1 MAKLI
6 EITMNQPKFLQ
17 SDALGIGRPLL
28 RRGHDSTPYHRP
40 YMKKLCHPKWKTASL
55 GLAAT
60 LALTGSATAGLVI
73 VPTSETGAE
82 NVYPFTPS
90 WTPSATSLIAGVVP
104 VTTANGNFNT
114 ESTEATVRNVNSLT
128 AGGSLVIAPMPLG
141 GGSTTTNNYAAC
153 GQNAGLSATYALPA
167 SALGYEVTNITV
179 YSGWKDSGRDGQA
192 YNVSYSTLANPTVF
206 HLLAI
211 VNNSGPTLPANT
223 PSALRVSLADS
234 AGAAIAHNV
243 AYIRFDFSA
252 PDSENGWTGYG
263 AITVNG
269 TAATATAP
277 EGILPVA
284 ENKSV
289 SGDFQPDWVLESN
302 NLIKDMLPGTISGN
316 FLAENSAGPIALTDS
331 LLGFVADHS
340 GFATAGPGAGNMLI
354 YTLTNSVNGSDLT
367 NITLYSGWGDR
378 NREGQ
383 GYVIYYSTV
392 SAPTTF
398 LPLVTNLYNPD
409 ISSTLASANRVMF
422 HKADGTAFAQN
433 VHSLKFDFAALPSFD
448 YGYSGYSEIIVQGT
462 DSQPPVAPPS
472 PYMVQDTLPSRVL
485 DVEGAQVVFS
495 VAFSNAPPVSYQ
507 WQVIKDGT
515 TNDVTGATSSTLTLN
530 NVKVT
535 DAGAYRVKAINATN
549 SLGVSYS
556 TASTLIISNVPAAVD
571 GVIISYASQT
581 GLGSS
586 IADTNFYPTWTIAG
600 NSMIGGAIPVP
611 GTGDYGLGGSGGD
624 PAILT
629 DGTFGYLNY
638 WPNVGVSPTLVTC
651 GVPPAGLSVIYNF
664 DTTSAVN
671 GFDLTNIVVYGGWG
685 DAGRDAQKFQVL
697 YSTVADPSTFNQLAT
712 VDFNPSNPNNWQTAS
727 RSTLTPSGSALVQNV
742 AAVMFNF
749 GLAGGPVENGYA
761 GYSEIVVGGK
771 PSAPKPVL
779 SQDIRPLTAKD
790 VVGSKVEITAGF
802 TSSSPVTYQWRKDGV
817 NIPGANT
824 PTLTLSNLKLSDTA
838 TNGGYSLVAS
848 NSSGYAVSRGCALT
862 VTEVPQ
868 ATNNVIA
875 SIAYQTGDSASFS
888 PTWSVIPGSMISG
901 LQPSATGTGNFNDPD
916 GNPNA
921 GGQAGGLPV
930 LTDDSYG
937 MLVTGGPHP
946 AFATCGPNAGRYVI
960 YNLGEAANGYDL
972 TNIVISGGWND
983 SGRDH
988 QAYTIGYATRA
999 NPTTFMTIAVMN
1011 NNPVLAVNANHSLV
1025 RSTFTPVN
1033 GVLASNVIAVM
1044 VDFVTPPGENA
1055 YSGYSEISL
1064 YGRQSTSVPAPG
1076 PVVSVE
1082 NQNTDAPTWVVETG
1096 NLIAG
1101 KLPDVVGAGNFQAE
1115 SSGGLPVLT
1124 DGVVGPLAGKASF
1137 ATAGSGAGRSVTYFA
1152 PYGWNLS
1159 QIVVYSGWGD
1169 AGRDGQ
1175 FYNVSYSTLSDPAT
1189 FRPLVS
1195 VDYNPDVASGASVN
1209 RVSITNSTG
1218 GLLAAGVAAVKFD
1231 FARQIAQD
1239 NTYSGYAELV
1249 LLGTTPPHLGAFAVS
1264 GNDFVLTGGGTP
1276 GDTYSILVSTNV
1288 AAPLSEWKTNTVG
1301 TVDSSG
1307 AWSNAIPL
1315 STGEPKRFFRLK
1327 MP

>member
-1 MAKLI
+1 
-6 EITMNQPKFLQ
+6 
-17 SDALGIGRPLL
+17 
-28 RRGHDSTPYHRP
+28 
-40 YMKKLCHPKWKTASL
+40 
-55 GLAAT
+55 
-60 LALTGSATAGLVI
+60 
-73 VPTSETGAE
+73 
-82 NVYPFTPS
+82 
-90 WTPSATSLIAGVVP
+90 
-104 VTTANGNFNT
+104 
-114 ESTEATVRNVNSLT
+114 
-128 AGGSLVIAPMPLG
+128 
-141 GGSTTTNNYAAC
+141 
-153 GQNAGLSATYALPA
+153 
-167 SALGYEVTNITV
+167 LGYEVTNITV

-192 YNVSYSTLANPTVF
+192 YNVSYSTVANPNAF

-211 VNNSGPTLPANT
+211 VNNTGPTLGANI
-223 PSALRVSLADS
+223 PSALRIALVDS
-234 AGAAIAHNV
+234 EGAPIAHNV
-243 AYIRFDFSA
+243 AQIRFDFGA
-252 PDSENGWTGYG
+252 PFSENGWTGYG
-263 AITVNG
+263 AITVGG
-269 TAATATAP
+269 TPSTTTAP
-277 EGILPVA
+277 EGLLAVA
-284 ENKSV
+284 ENQSV
-289 SGDFQPDWVLESN
+289 QGDFLPDWVVESG
-302 NLIKDMLPGTISGN
+302 NLIKDMLPGTIVGD
-316 FLAENSAGPIALTDS
+316 FMTEASAGPVVLTDS
-331 LLGFVADHS
+331 LLNYMSDHN
-340 GFATAGPGAGNMLI
+340 GFATAGPGAGGILI

-367 NITLYSGWGDR
+367 NIVLYSGWGDR
-378 NREGQ
+378 GRDGQ
-383 GYVIYYSTV
+383 GYLISYSTV

-398 LPLVTNLYNPD
+398 LPLITNLFNPD
-409 ISSTLASANRVMF
+409 IGSGFASANKVALHM
-422 HKADGTAFAQN
+422 ANGAAFAQN
-433 VHSLKFDFAALPSFD
+433 VHSVKFDFTGVPSFD
-448 YGYSGYSEIIVQGT
+448 NGYSGYSEIIVQGT
-462 DSQPPVAPPS
+462 DSQPPLAPPS
-472 PYMVQDTLPSRVL
+472 PYMVQDTLPSSVV

-515 TNDVTGATSSTLTLN
+515 TNDVAGATSATLTLSN
-530 NVKVT
+530 LKIA
-535 DAGAYRVKAINATN
+535 DAGDYRVKAVNATN

-556 TASTLIISNVPAAVD
+556 SPSTLIVSNVPAAVD
-571 GVIISYASQT
+571 GVVISYASQT
-581 GLGSS
+581 GLGNS
-586 IADTNFYPTWTIAG
+586 IADTNFYPNWTMAG
-600 NSMIGGAIPVP
+600 NSMIAGAYPVP
-611 GTGDYGLGGSGGD
+611 GVGDFGLGGSGGD

-712 VDFNPSNPNNWQTAS
+712 VDFNPPNPKNWQTAS

-749 GLAGGPVENGYA
+749 GLVGGPVENGYA

-790 VVGSKVEITAGF
+790 VVGSQVIINAGF

-848 NSSGYAVSRGCALT
+848 NSSGYAASRGCALT
-862 VTEVPQ
+862 VTEMPQ
-868 ATNNVIA
+868 ATNNVVA

-901 LQPSATGTGNFNDPD
+901 LQPTVIGTGNFTDPD
-916 GNPNA
+916 GNPNS

-946 AFATCGPNAGRYVI
+946 AFATCGPNAGRFVI

-999 NPTTFMTIAVMN
+999 NPTTFMTIAVMD

-1025 RSTFTPVN
+1025 RTTYAPVN

-1044 VDFVTPPGENA
+1044 VDFVTPTGENF

-1064 YGRQSTSVPAPG
+1064 YGRESATAPTSG
-1076 PVVSVE
+1076 PVVTVE
-1082 NQNTDAPTWVVETG
+1082 NQNTETPSWVVETG

-1115 SSGGLPVLT
+1115 GSGGLPVLT
-1124 DGVVGPLAGKASF
+1124 DGIVGPLAGKATF
-1137 ATAGSGAGRSVTYFA
+1137 ATAGSGAGQSVTYFA
-1152 PYGWNLS
+1152 PNGWNLS
-1159 QIVVYSGWGD
+1159 EIIVYSGWAD

-1175 FYNVSYSTLSDPAT
+1175 FYNVSYSTLNDPAT

-1195 VDYNPDVASGASVN
+1195 VDYNPETGVGATVN
-1209 RVSITNSTG
+1209 RVSITNATG

-1249 LLGTTPPHLGAFAVS
+1249 LLGTTPPHLGTFAVS
-1264 GNDFVLTGGGTP
+1264 GNNFVLTGGGTP

-1288 AAPLSEWKTNTVG
+1288 GAPLSEWKTNAVG
-1301 TVDSSG
+1301 TVNSGG
-1307 AWSNAIPL
+1307 AWTNTIPL
-1315 STGEPKRFFRLK
+1315 STSEPKRFFRLK